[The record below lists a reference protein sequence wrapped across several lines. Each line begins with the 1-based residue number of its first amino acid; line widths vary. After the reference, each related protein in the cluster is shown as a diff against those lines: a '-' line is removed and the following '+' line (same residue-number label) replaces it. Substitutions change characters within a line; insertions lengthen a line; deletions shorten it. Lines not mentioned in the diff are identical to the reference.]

1 VESTIEMPYKFDK
14 FNCSIYVYI
23 NGFERWLVSY
33 KFLLDTLSFMWFHY
47 RRDISLEDII
57 LENWNDITILC
68 ECSDYDP
75 KITKITIERC
85 RVHVSCICPPCNF
98 ASNKVAQIRIHESLK
113 LSLDERLKM
122 FLFKVATK
130 VLPFK
135 KKLVGCLK
143 TQDAHCLLCEIAE
156 DSLLHL
162 FQTSPYAKGVWYS
175 GRWGF
180 RVEMI
185 QAQSIM
191 EFVEH
196 IIDPPSELLA
206 ERISKDEFTL
216 YAVVVMK
223 IL

>member
-1 VESTIEMPYKFDK
+1 MTLRF
-14 FNCSIYVYI
+14 YV
-23 NGFERWLVSY
+23 NVQ
-33 KFLLDTLSFMWFHY
+33 TL
-47 RRDISLEDII
+47 
-57 LENWNDITILC
+57 
-68 ECSDYDP
+68 DYDP
-75 KITKITIERC
+75 KISKITIERC
-85 RVHVSCICPPCNF
+85 GVHVSCICPPCNS
-98 ASNKVAQIRIHESLK
+98 ASDKVAQIRIHESLK

-143 TQDAHCLLCEIAE
+143 TQDAHCPLCEIAE

-162 FQTSPYAKGVWYS
+162 FQTCPYAKGVWYS

-185 QAQSIM
+185 QAQSVM

-206 ERISKDEFTL
+206 ERITKDEFTL
-216 YAVVVMK
+216 YVVMAMK
-223 IL
+223 ILWMAREEALFSNTKASINQLAHHLNKQYEFYLRSLGISWATEEQN

>member
-1 VESTIEMPYKFDK
+1 MTLRF
-14 FNCSIYVYI
+14 YV
-23 NGFERWLVSY
+23 NVQ
-33 KFLLDTLSFMWFHY
+33 T
-47 RRDISLEDII
+47 
-57 LENWNDITILC
+57 
-68 ECSDYDP
+68 SDYDP
-75 KITKITIERC
+75 KISKITIERC
-85 RVHVSCICPPCNF
+85 GVHVSCICPPCNS
-98 ASNKVAQIRIHESLK
+98 ASDKVAQIRIHESLK

-122 FLFKVATK
+122 FFFKVAAK

-143 TQDAHCLLCEIAE
+143 TQDAHCPLCEIAE

-162 FQTSPYAKGVWYS
+162 FQTCPYAKGVWYS

-185 QAQSIM
+185 QAQSVM

-206 ERISKDEFTL
+206 ERITKDEFTL
-216 YAVVVMK
+216 YVVMAMK
-223 IL
+223 ILWMARDEALFSNTKASINQLAHHLNKQYEFYLRSLGISWVTEEQN

>member
-1 VESTIEMPYKFDK
+1 MTLRF
-14 FNCSIYVYI
+14 YV
-23 NGFERWLVSY
+23 NVQ
-33 KFLLDTLSFMWFHY
+33 TL
-47 RRDISLEDII
+47 
-57 LENWNDITILC
+57 
-68 ECSDYDP
+68 DYDP
-75 KITKITIERC
+75 KISKITIERC
-85 RVHVSCICPPCNF
+85 GVHVSCICPPCNS
-98 ASNKVAQIRIHESLK
+98 ASDKVAQIRIHESLK

-143 TQDAHCLLCEIAE
+143 TQGAHCPLCEIAE

-162 FQTSPYAKGVWYS
+162 FQTCPYAKGVWYS

-185 QAQSIM
+185 QVQSVM

-196 IIDPPSELLA
+196 IIDPQVSYLQKELPKM
-206 ERISKDEFTL
+206 SSH
-216 YAVVVMK
+216 YM
-223 IL
+223 